1 MEKTTK
7 DFIFGLRPVI
17 EAIESGQT
25 VDKILIKKG
34 LTGDL
39 VKELYK
45 AVADYK
51 VPLQHVPIE
60 KIEQITKKNH
70 QGVLA
75 FLSAVEFFDL
85 DTIISD
91 VFSEGKN
98 PFIVVLDQITDVRNL
113 GAIIRSAECAG
124 AHAILVPTKG
134 SARIGA
140 DTVKTSAGALYHIPI
155 CRTDALPNQIKNL
168 KKSGLQ
174 IICGTEKTEEN
185 YYNVDLTMP
194 FALIMGSEEFGVSPE
209 IMRLGDSFAKIPI
222 NGKIKSLNVSSAAS
236 IIMYEAVRQRLIM

>member
-1 MEKTTK
+1 MENKTK

-25 VDKILIKKG
+25 IDKVLVKKG

-45 AVADYK
+45 AIADNN
-51 VPLQHVPIE
+51 VPMQHVPVE

-75 FLSAVEFFDL
+75 FLSAVEFSDI
-85 DTIISD
+85 DAIVSD

-113 GAIIRSAECAG
+113 GSIIRSAECAG
-124 AHAILVPTKG
+124 AHAVLVPTKG
-134 SARIGA
+134 SARIGG
-140 DTVKTSAGALYHIPI
+140 DTVKTSAGALYHIPL
-155 CRTDALPNQIKNL
+155 CRTDSLPNQLKNL
-168 KKSGLQ
+168 KRSGLQ
-174 IICGTEKTEEN
+174 IICASEKTEEK
-185 YYNVDLTMP
+185 YYNVDFTQPLV
-194 FALIMGSEEFGVSPE
+194 LVMGSEEFGITPD
-209 IMRLGDSFAKIPI
+209 ILRLGDSFARIPI
-222 NGKIKSLNVSSAAS
+222 LGKVQSLNVSNAAS
-236 IIMYEAVRQRLIM
+236 VLMFEVVRQRIGL

>member
-209 IMRLGDSFAKIPI
+209 IMRLGDRFAKIPI

-236 IIMYEAVRQRLIM
+236 IIMYEAVRQRFIM